1 MDNDLQAILAEIE
14 TIFENTS
21 FDDLDRFISE
31 IESASR
37 IVCVGAGR
45 VGLAMRGFSMRLTH
59 LGFEAYYLGETNVP
73 NLGPSDLL
81 IIGSGS
87 GETKTILGIAE
98 IAKAQGLSIFLVS
111 SKLNSTIMNLS
122 KSGKIIGDGIGIGN
136 TVNSIQP
143 MTTLFEQCISLF
155 LDSVVIKLM
164 KKTSQNGQDL
174 ASRHNV
180 LE

>member
-1 MDNDLQAILAEIE
+1 MDIDVRLILSEIE
-14 TIFENTS
+14 AIFENTS
-21 FDDLDRFISE
+21 NDELDQFISE
-31 IESASR
+31 IENASR

-45 VGLAMRGFSMRLTH
+45 VGLAMQSFSMRLTH
-59 LGFEAYYLGETNVP
+59 LGFQAYYLGETNVP
-73 NLGPSDLL
+73 KMGPEDLL

-87 GETKTILGIAE
+87 GETKTIVRIAE
-98 IAKAQGLSIFLVS
+98 IAKAQGLSIILIS

-122 KSGKIIGDGIGIGN
+122 KASLIIGDGIGIAN

-143 MTTLFEQCISLF
+143 MTTLFEQCINLF
-155 LDSVVIKLM
+155 LDSIVIKLM
-164 KKTSQNGQDL
+164 QRTSQSGQDL